1 MVDELAPGEWVG
13 HPYTNKLRGHFQAE
27 LNQARLE
34 LMSAAR
40 ASTDVEVRKEAVKV
54 DLLMRFIAH
63 LQGGDLT
70 KERT

>member
-1 MVDELAPGEWVG
+1 MSSELVPGDWVG
-13 HPYTNKLRGHFQAE
+13 HPYTRKLGSQFQAE
-27 LNQARLE
+27 LDQARLE

-40 ASTDVEVRKEAVKV
+40 ASTDIEVRKEAVRV

-63 LQGGDLT
+63 LRGGDLT